1 MARKKNQE
9 GCDLNMTPMID
20 VVFQLIIFFI
30 VTINIADT
38 KDETV
43 RLELGTHGQDMEAGE
58 DKPSSL
64 VIDVAR
70 NGRCSIGNVTLT
82 DTRLRQIMHQRYA
95 RYGSSFDV
103 CVRGDA
109 RAQHNAIRK
118 VMDVCTAEGIGRVTF
133 VAVKDART
141 PEQKEFFA
149 TRARSRR

>member
-30 VTINIADT
+30 VTINIADS
-38 KDETV
+38 KDETI
-43 RLELGTHGQDMEAGE
+43 RLELGTHGAEIEAGE

-64 VIDVAR
+64 VIDVAK

-82 DTRLRQIMHQRYA
+82 DARLHQIMHQRYA
-95 RYGSSFDV
+95 RFGSAFDV

-109 RAQHNAIRK
+109 RANHNAIRK
-118 VMDVCTAEGIGRVTF
+118 VMDVCTSEGIGRVTF
-133 VAVKDART
+133 IAVKDART
-141 PEQKEFFA
+141 PEQKKFLVE
-149 TRARSRR
+149 RARSRR

>member
-30 VTINIADT
+30 VTINIADS

-43 RLELGTHGQDMEAGE
+43 RLELGTHGQEVESGEA
-58 DKPSSL
+58 KNSSL
-64 VIDVAR
+64 VIDVSEK
-70 NGRCSIGNVTLT
+70 GRCSIGNVTLT
-82 DTRLRQIMHQRYA
+82 DARLHQIMKQRFA

-109 RAQHNAIRK
+109 RAKHNAIRR
-118 VMDVCTAEGIGRVTF
+118 VMDICTSEGIGRVTF
-133 VAVKDART
+133 IAVKDART
-141 PEQKEFFA
+141 PEQKKFFDG
-149 TRARSRR
+149 RARSRR